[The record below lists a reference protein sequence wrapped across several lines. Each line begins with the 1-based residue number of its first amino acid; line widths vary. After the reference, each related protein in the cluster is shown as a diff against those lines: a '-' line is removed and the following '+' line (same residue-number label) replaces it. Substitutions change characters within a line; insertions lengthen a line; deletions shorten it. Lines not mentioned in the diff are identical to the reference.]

1 MEKTIQMQIISR
13 QFQSFNDENNSEY
26 KKLYK
31 KLIHLKILNLLM
43 YKTGI
48 FFLSTNKIMT
58 KEKKTKKP

>member
-1 MEKTIQMQIISR
+1 MQIISR

-31 KLIHLKILNLLM
+31 KLIHKKILNLLM

-48 FFLSTNKIMT
+48 FVYLQIK
-58 KEKKTKKP
+58 